1 MATIDLGK
9 IKLVW
14 RGSYAGGTDYTV
26 DDVVQHTDSGLTSSF
41 ICTTN
46 STGNAPSTGGSVH
59 GSWAYLA
66 KGGTA
71 GTDVGTTIT
80 TQGDLLY
87 RDGSGLQRLA
97 KGTAGQALKMN
108 TAANAPEWGTDT
120 GGLVLLSRQSITSNV
135 TSVDF
140 NNTIITSAYDN
151 YLFIFQ
157 GIDNAI
163 GNDDM
168 GFLTSSDNGSSF
180 STVSGA
186 AWYMKING
194 SGTGQ
199 VDNYA
204 YHIAAL
210 DSHADANGTNG
221 WAILNNVNSTG
232 VGDYKTFTGMG
243 QVQNHGTAAD
253 NYSYFSS
260 AVVKDPSVL
269 NFVKFYNASGN
280 NLTDGIVTCYG
291 YAQ

>member
-1 MATIDLGK
+1 MATLNLGR
-9 IKLVW
+9 IKPVF
-14 RGSYAGGTDYTV
+14 RGAYAGGTAYVV
-26 DDVVQHTDSGLTSSF
+26 DDIVTSGNETF
-41 ICTTN
+41 ICIQA
-46 STGNAPSTGGSVH
+46 STGNATSNASYWTKL
-59 GSWAYLA
+59 AA
-66 KGGTA
+66 KGTD
-71 GTDVGTTIT
+71 GTDVGATLT
-80 TQGDLLY
+80 TQGDILY

-108 TAANAPEWGTDT
+108 TGATAPEWGTG

-157 GIDNAI
+157 GIDNAV
-163 GNDDM
+163 GDDDM
-168 GFLTSSDNGSSF
+168 GFRTSSDNGSSY
-180 STVSGA
+180 STISGS
-186 AWYMKING
+186 AWYMKLNG

-199 VDNYA
+199 INNYA

-210 DSHADANGTNG
+210 DSNADANGTNG

-232 VGDYKTFTGMG
+232 AGDYKTFTGFG
-243 QVQNHGTAAD
+243 TVQNHGTAAD
-253 NYSYFSS
+253 NYGYSS
-260 AVVKDPSVL
+260 QSIVKDPSVL
-269 NFVKFYNASGN
+269 NFVGFYNASGN

>member
-14 RGSYAGGTDYTV
+14 RGTYAGGTAYTV

-108 TAANAPEWGTDT
+108 TAANAPEWGTDA
-120 GGLVLLSRQSITSNV
+120 GGLVKLSRQSITSSV

-157 GIDNAI
+157 GIDNAV
-163 GNDDM
+163 GDDDM
-168 GFLTSSDNGSSF
+168 GFRTSSDNGSSY
-180 STVSGA
+180 STISGS
-186 AWYMKING
+186 AWYMKLNG

-199 VDNYA
+199 INNYA

-210 DSHADANGTNG
+210 DSNADANGTNG

-232 VGDYKTFTGMG
+232 AGDYKTFTGFG
-243 QVQNHGTAAD
+243 TVQNHGTAAD
-253 NYSYFSS
+253 NYGYSS
-260 AVVKDPSVL
+260 QSIVKDPSVL
-269 NFVKFYNASGN
+269 NFVGFYNASGN